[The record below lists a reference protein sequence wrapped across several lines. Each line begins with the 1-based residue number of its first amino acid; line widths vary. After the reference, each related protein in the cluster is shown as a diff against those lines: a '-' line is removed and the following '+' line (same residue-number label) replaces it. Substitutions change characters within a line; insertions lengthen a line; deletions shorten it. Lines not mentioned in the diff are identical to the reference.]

1 MTGRIDRDLG
11 TFVDNLGLSKNDEC
25 LEDRGSGGFL
35 DLQELP
41 KHLQEASWEPLEDS
55 SGASWGLL
63 GTFLGLSWSTFGVPD
78 ASRTS
83 KSDVKTHFDANLS
96 CDLAFRAPNIT
107 ITISITIFI
116 HMSISVAI
124 SIAISIHISISIVVL
139 IVFCPFSSDA

>member
-1 MTGRIDRDLG
+1 MTGPIDRDLG
-11 TFVDNLGLSKNDEC
+11 TSGRVLGGSETDEC
-25 LEDRGSGGFL
+25 IEDRGLGSFL

-41 KHLQEASWEPLEDS
+41 KHLQGASWEPLGDS

-63 GTFLGLSWSTFGVPD
+63 GTFLGLSWSTFGAPD

-96 CDLAFRAPNIT
+96 SDLAFRAPNIT
-107 ITISITIFI
+107 ITISITIFF

-139 IVFCPFSSDA
+139 IVLCPFSSDA